1 MSAPEVTVAT
11 GSGSG
16 LRPGRWF
23 NTVDAAVASTYAL
36 DTVAT
41 GAGVLLVASQLL
53 SNLDHRHLLVFL
65 GGTYLLWGAGLRVNL
80 RAKGTLLQESGTST
94 NAPSKAAYDLVKGR
108 TRSVC
113 ARKIACPT
121 GYVATELAKEMPY
134 YVGAFGGVLLSDSV
148 SSKDTLIFLGGANC
162 GAAVYEYG
170 LS

>member
-11 GSGSG
+11 GPGSG
-16 LRPGRWF
+16 LRPGRWVI
-23 NTVDAAVASTYAL
+23 TVAPTATSTYAL

-80 RAKGTLLQESGTST
+80 RAKGTLVPESGTST

-108 TRSVC
+108 IRSVC
-113 ARKIACPT
+113 ARKIACAT

-134 YVGAFGGVLLSDSV
+134 YVGAFGAVLLSDSV
-148 SSKDTLIFLGGANC
+148 SSKDALIFLGGGNWD
-162 GAAVYEYG
+162 AVYEYG